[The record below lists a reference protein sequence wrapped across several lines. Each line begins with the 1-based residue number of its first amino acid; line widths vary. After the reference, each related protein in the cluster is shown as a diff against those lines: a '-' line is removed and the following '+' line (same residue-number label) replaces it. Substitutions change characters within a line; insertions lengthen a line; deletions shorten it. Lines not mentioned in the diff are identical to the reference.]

1 MKWAVGAYNRWRS
14 FRSEI
19 FHARYTTKV
28 THYNREIRP
37 IDQSARDVDELKADM
52 CDFIVE
58 IRKENG
64 EQYPP
69 NSMYDLVSGLSLYLE
84 REHGFTNK
92 LVSGAFR
99 EIRNTLDNVM
109 KERTAEG
116 VVGRPEREPIL
127 DEHESILWEKG
138 ILGEDSPHKLRQTVF
153 FLIGLRFG
161 LRGLKEQHDLR
172 RYPDSQINIVKIDGK
187 DALVY
192 REFQSKTRQGG
203 ISDRGKNPARVAY
216 SFCTGYRP
224 RCLVELYRKY
234 LFLGPRGSYHW
245 PKFYVQTDSSW
256 QPGSEYW
263 YTNRPVGK
271 NTLGGGISRI
281 WWKGGGYL
289 GTSEI
294 ILWGNQHV
302 LDCSGR
308 VWIPN

>member
-1 MKWAVGAYNRWRS
+1 M
-14 FRSEI
+14 
-19 FHARYTTKV
+19 
-28 THYNREIRP
+28 
-37 IDQSARDVDELKADM
+37 DELKADM

-69 NSMYDLVSGLSLYLE
+69 IVCMTWCLDLVYIWKGSM
-84 REHGFTNK
+84 GFTNK

-116 VVGRPEREPIL
+116 VVGRPERDPIL
-127 DEHESILWEKG
+127 DEHEAILWDKG
-138 ILGEDSPHKLRQTVF
+138 ILGEDSPDKLRRTVF
-153 FLIGLRFG
+153 FLIGLKFG

-192 REFQSKTRQGG
+192 REFQTKTRQGG
-203 ISDRGKNPARVAY
+203 YQIGGKNPARVAY
-216 SFCTGYRP
+216 SFCTGFRP
-224 RCLVELYRKY
+224 RCLVELFRKY
-234 LFLGPRGSYHW
+234 LFLGPRGSYNW

-271 NTLGGGISRI
+271 NTLGGG
-281 WWKGGGYL
+281 
-289 GTSEI
+289 TSKT
-294 ILWGNQHV
+294 
-302 LDCSGR
+302 
-308 VWIPN
+308 

>member
-1 MKWAVGAYNRWRS
+1 MGAYNRWRS

-19 FHARYTTKV
+19 FHARYTTRV

-37 IDQSARDVDELKADM
+37 IDQSASDVEELKADM

-64 EQYPP
+64 DQYPPPP

-116 VVGRPEREPIL
+116 IVGRPEREPIL
-127 DEHESILWEKG
+127 DEHEAILWEKG

-187 DALVY
+187 DALV
-192 REFQSKTRQGG
+192 
-203 ISDRGKNPARVAY
+203 
-216 SFCTGYRP
+216 
-224 RCLVELYRKY
+224 
-234 LFLGPRGSYHW
+234 
-245 PKFYVQTDSSW
+245 
-256 QPGSEYW
+256 
-263 YTNRPVGK
+263 
-271 NTLGGGISRI
+271 
-281 WWKGGGYL
+281 
-289 GTSEI
+289 
-294 ILWGNQHV
+294 
-302 LDCSGR
+302 
-308 VWIPN
+308 